1 MSRTGLLMAGCQ
13 LAWSGQK
20 VPEGSEDGILT
31 AKEIAGLDLRTVDC
45 AVLSACE
52 TGNGDITGDGV
63 AGLQRGFKQA
73 GVKTLMMSLW
83 PVSDSATQLLMTE
96 FYRRWKNGS
105 SKREALRQAQH
116 VVRERFEEPVYWA
129 AFILL
134 DALEED

>member
-1 MSRTGLLMAGCQ
+1 M
-13 LAWSGQK
+13 
-20 VPEGSEDGILT
+20 
-31 AKEIAGLDLRTVDC
+31 
-45 AVLSACE
+45 LSASE

-83 PVSDSATQLLMTE
+83 PVSDSATQLLMTD
-96 FYRRWKNGS
+96 FYRRWKSGL

-116 VVRERFEEPVYWA
+116 VVRERFEEPEYWA